1 MKAITNTN
9 LISINFPCDCSHKY
23 WEHFKTAI
31 ISQCED
37 SIIKRV
43 RWQFV
48 EYHVAHILLFCLV
61 FSSFLSE
68 REDLTFYTKIVV
80 KKKDERDVLQ
90 TRYLYIRRND
100 ASNVGWAGCVCR
112 KHVEKP
118 TSSYRCLNQHMLFRT
133 LRMCQS
139 DLLVFLRVFHC
150 CFLFFFSLILSLS
163 CAFFS
168 VTCVPCVT
176 SNVRPINI
184 IIIGMGASRSDV
196 ITCMRYWHLMQLDH

>member
-23 WEHFKTAI
+23 REHFKTAI

-61 FSSFLSE
+61 FFSFLSE
-68 REDLTFYTKIVV
+68 REDLTFYTDRG

-100 ASNVGWAGCVCR
+100 ASNVRRAGCVC
-112 KHVEKP
+112 VENML
-118 TSSYRCLNQHMLFRT
+118 RNQ
-133 LRMCQS
+133 
-139 DLLVFLRVFHC
+139 
-150 CFLFFFSLILSLS
+150 
-163 CAFFS
+163 
-168 VTCVPCVT
+168 
-176 SNVRPINI
+176 
-184 IIIGMGASRSDV
+184 
-196 ITCMRYWHLMQLDH
+196 